1 MSVQNLNIIACKLEL
16 ALTRV
21 NSHRLKVAREE
32 KWKKEEMVEK
42 RKTKVMAT
50 KRYSNKEEINL

>member
-32 KWKKEEMVEK
+32 K
-42 RKTKVMAT
+42 
-50 KRYSNKEEINL
+50 